1 MKFKLTK
8 TTKEPFW
15 TTLYQIKAL
24 KDFWNV
30 SKWDLWWWIEK
41 ESNLSQ
47 EDNSRVSWDALVY
60 WDALVS
66 WNARVSWDARVYWD
80 ARVSWNA
87 VVSWEIKLQSW
98 WCFARKDKN
107 RDIAEIENEWTILLI
122 KDYEPIEDE
131 EAKKMTVKEIIDK
144 LWYEIEIVD

>member
-15 TTLYQIKAL
+15 ITLYQIKAL
-24 KDFWNV
+24 KDFRGV

-47 EDNSRVSWDALVY
+47 EDNSRVY
-60 WDALVS
+60 W
-66 WNARVSWDARVYWD
+66 NARVYWD
-80 ARVSWNA
+80 AR
-87 VVSWEIKLQSW
+87 VSWEIKLQSW

-107 RDIAEIENEWTILLI
+107 RDITEIENEWTILLI
-122 KDYEPIEDE
+122 RDYEPVEDDS
-131 EAKKMTVKEIIDK
+131 KRDNR
-144 LWYEIEIVD
+144 